1 MIVLGLGRVSGITAP
16 FVQMQMQMHDLLKI
30 NAGSEI
36 IKHHGFAFALVF

>member
-16 FVQMQMQMHDLLKI
+16 FMQMHDLLKI
-30 NAGSEI
+30 NVGSEI